1 MLSEIQAGTDRRQV
15 LIALRK
21 RLKVPQTLI
30 EKRAKIDHS
39 RFSKWENGYVELS
52 ELELLKVEQCLSDH
66 LASWRTALAELDVA
80 RA

>member
-66 LASWRTALAELDVA
+66 LASWRAALAELDVA

>member
-1 MLSEIQAGTDRRQV
+1 V

-21 RLKVPQTLI
+21 RLKVPQALI

-52 ELELLKVEQCLSDH
+52 ELELLKVEQCLSDD

>member
-21 RLKVPQTLI
+21 RLKVPHTLI

-66 LASWRTALAELDVA
+66 LASWRTALAGLDVA